1 MRKQFFDKLHLYWLK
16 PGKDISDGL
25 QYFKIEKDVLDM
37 TSVAVEEIKVRVL
50 VDHTIFGLI

>member
-1 MRKQFFDKLHLYWLK
+1 LYWLK
-16 PGKDISDGL
+16 QGKDISDGL